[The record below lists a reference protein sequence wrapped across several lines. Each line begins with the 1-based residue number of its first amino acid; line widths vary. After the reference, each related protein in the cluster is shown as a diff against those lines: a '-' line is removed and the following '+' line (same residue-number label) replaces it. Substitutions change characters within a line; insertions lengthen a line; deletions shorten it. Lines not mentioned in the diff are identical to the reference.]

1 MLEILPYRAL
11 RALICLVLSLWALV
25 GIGWTERQV
34 RIEADGRSIEIV
46 TRSWTVKEALEEA
59 GIQVEPEDLVV
70 PEPASPIT
78 PGLVISVTRAVP
90 ISVEAD
96 GQQKT
101 VKVPVPTVAQVLAAA
116 GLTLG
121 PLDRVETNLVGSEEH
136 LYLKVFRVTQE
147 VEVRSEPIPFKIE
160 RQADSRLA
168 RGVEKVVREGKPGLR
183 YLKYR
188 VIKENGKEV
197 KRELLDTWVGIQ
209 PQSKII
215 AYGTR
220 TPEVA
225 TTLARTGKVLEME
238 ATAYTHTGN
247 PTATGIYP
255 YRGIVAVD
263 PRVIP
268 LGTRLYI
275 EGYGYAWA
283 QDTGGLIKGYRID
296 LFMDTEKEAILW
308 GRRRVKVYILE

>member
-1 MLEILPYRAL
+1 MLEILSYRAL
-11 RALICLVLSLWALV
+11 RAAICLVLSLWALV
-25 GIGWTERQV
+25 SIGWTERQV
-34 RIEADGRSIEIV
+34 TIEADGHTFELV
-46 TRSWTVKEALEEA
+46 TRSWTVAGALEEA
-59 GIQVEPEDLVV
+59 GVKVEPEDLVT
-70 PEPASPIT
+70 PDPASPIT
-78 PGLVISVTRAVP
+78 PGQVISVTRPVP
-90 ISVEAD
+90 VNVEAD
-96 GQQKT
+96 GRKTT
-101 VKVPVPTVAQVLAAA
+101 VKVSVPTVAQVLAAA

-121 PLDRVETNLVGSEEH
+121 PLDRVETNLGVGDN

-147 VEVRSEPIPFKIE
+147 IEVRSEPIPFKIE
-160 RQADSRLA
+160 RHADFRLE

-188 VIKENGKEV
+188 VTKEDGKEK
-197 KRELLDTWVGIQ
+197 KRELLDAWVEVQ

-220 TPEVA
+220 TLEVA
-225 TTLARTGKVLEME
+225 AALAKAGKILEME

-263 PRVIP
+263 PKVIP
-268 LGTRLYI
+268 LGTRLYV

-283 QDTGGLIKGYRID
+283 QDTGGLIKGQRID
-296 LFMDTEKEAILW
+296 LFMETEKEAILW

>member
-1 MLEILPYRAL
+1 MAEIWGYRAL
-11 RALICLVLSLWALV
+11 RAVMGLVLSLWALV
-25 GIGWTERQV
+25 SIGWAERQV
-34 RIEADGRSIEIV
+34 RVEADGQAVELV
-46 TRSWTVKEALEEA
+46 TRSWTVAGALEEA
-59 GIQVEPEDLVV
+59 GVKLEPGDLVV
-70 PEPASPIT
+70 PDPHSPVT

-90 ISVEAD
+90 VSVEAD
-96 GQQKT
+96 GKKT
-101 VKVPVPTVAQVLAAA
+101 VVKVPVPTVAQVLAAA

-121 PLDRVETNLVGSEEH
+121 PMDRVETNLGTGDK
-136 LYLKVFRVTQE
+136 LYLKIFRVTQE
-147 VEVRSEPIPFKIE
+147 IEVRSEAIPFKIE
-160 RQADSRLA
+160 RRADFSLE

-188 VIKENGKEV
+188 VTKEDGKEV
-197 KRELLDTWVGIQ
+197 KRELLDTWVEVQ

-220 TPEVA
+220 TPEAVA
-225 TTLARTGKVLEME
+225 ALAKAGKVLEME

-263 PRVIP
+263 PKVIP
-268 LGTRLYI
+268 LGTRLYV

-283 QDTGGLIKGYRID
+283 QDTGGLIKGQRID
-296 LFMDTEKEAILW
+296 LFMETEKEAILW

>member
-1 MLEILPYRAL
+1 MPETLGYRVL
-11 RALICLVLSLWALV
+11 RAVVCLVLSLWALV
-25 GIGWTERQV
+25 AIGWTERQV
-34 RIEADGRSIEIV
+34 RIEADGHAFELV
-46 TRSWTVKEALEEA
+46 TRSWTVAGALEEA
-59 GIQVEPEDLVV
+59 GIQVEPEDLVI
-70 PEPASPIT
+70 PDPASPIT
-78 PGLVISVTRAVP
+78 PGLVISVNRAIPVR
-90 ISVEAD
+90 VEAD

-101 VKVPVPTVAQVLAAA
+101 VKVPVPTVAQVLTAA

-121 PLDRVETNLVGSEEH
+121 PLDRVETNLAGAEN

-147 VEVRSEPIPFKIE
+147 IEVRSEPIPFKIE
-160 RQADSRLA
+160 RQADFRLE
-168 RGVEKVVREGKPGLR
+168 RGVQKVVREGKPGLR

-188 VIKENGKEV
+188 VTKENGKEV
-197 KRELLDTWVGIQ
+197 KRELLNTWVEIQ

-225 TTLARTGKVLEME
+225 ATVAGTGKVLEME
-238 ATAYTHTGN
+238 ATAYTHTGS

-263 PRVIP
+263 PKVIP
-268 LGTRLYI
+268 LGTRLYV

-283 QDTGGLIKGYRID
+283 QDTGGLIKGHRID

-308 GRRRVKVYILE
+308 GRRRVRVYILD